1 VVLLTT
7 IRRNKMDNQVTFT
20 IKGEQYTKLMVFVEE
35 HKACSGL
42 SAGEKFF
49 FQFIPTMF
57 GVITTVRCR
66 CGKSIDVTDMD
77 M

>member
-1 VVLLTT
+1 
-7 IRRNKMDNQVTFT
+7 MDNQVTFT
-20 IKGEQYTKLMVFVEE
+20 IEGEQYKKLMAFVEE
-35 HKACSGL
+35 HKACRGL
-42 SAGEKFF
+42 SAGEKFC

-57 GVITTVRCR
+57 GVIASARCT